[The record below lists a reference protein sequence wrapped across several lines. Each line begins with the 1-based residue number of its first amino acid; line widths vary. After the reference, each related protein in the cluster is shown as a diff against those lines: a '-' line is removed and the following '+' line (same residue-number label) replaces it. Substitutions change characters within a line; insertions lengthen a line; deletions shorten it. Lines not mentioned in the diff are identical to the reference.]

1 MPLDN
6 PKPNAG
12 FFICCPM
19 NLHDLVGL
27 PDAFTEA
34 NRPIRLRLASEQGVL
49 DDALLIQRVTGVETM
64 CGDGIEYRL
73 LCVSSQAG
81 LPIKQ
86 FIALPVEVQFVTADG
101 TLRSVCGLVQSAAE
115 GQSDGGFA
123 TYQLVVRDALAMME
137 LRTNTRVFLDMS
149 EIDIIR
155 RMVSEWRHLN
165 PVLARAF
172 DIDLAGVVGNHPPRA
187 FTMQFQESDS
197 QFLKRLLKRRG
208 IAWFIRPG
216 QSSETGSDDMPS
228 HTLVLFDSVWK
239 LPKPDATPWRYH
251 RADGTEKSDAINAWS
266 AERVLAPGAST
277 RQSWDY
283 KTARMASYQADS
295 VIDQGALGN
304 QFAGALT
311 DSWIDPPHMGK
322 DSEDFAFLTRLRSQ
336 HHEYKSKRFY
346 AESDQRTACV
356 GVTFS
361 MSGHSE
367 IDSHIPEEREFV
379 ITELHVVAEN
389 NLPKTLGDK
398 AKRLFAV
405 NGWHAETAS
414 SFEPGSLAQASHA
427 RGARYSNRFTCVRR
441 GIPIVPAYDPRVD
454 LPATHPMSAIVV
466 AEEGEEITCN
476 ELGCTKVRILGCT
489 IEDHASGAG
498 ASGTARDS
506 AWIRNL
512 SGWASNG
519 YGLIAL
525 CRAGD
530 EVVLQFLDGN
540 CDRPVITNR
549 AHNGT
554 APPPT
559 FSHTGSLP
567 GNYALSGIK
576 SKEFSGHRYNQLRL
590 DDTKGQISAQLASEH
605 WHSQVNLGYLTQPRN
620 EGKGE
625 ARGEGYELAS
635 EAAGALRACS
645 LLLTTEHQKG
655 AGGTQLM
662 RDAIIQVLSAALD
675 QVKRQGE
682 YAAEVDANLPE
693 TGDGNKQVD
702 DDRKPGAQARDG
714 HQTHLKEA
722 VDNLERGF
730 NTDPDGKS
738 GQGEQHGKQG
748 ILMLGSTS
756 GTALTSQ
763 QSITIAA
770 NTNLDQVAQRD
781 TNQTTGRR
789 WIHNVAESVSLF
801 VSGTTAKIKDTF
813 KIIAAKGNVKLQA
826 QDGEI
831 NATAKKDF
839 TITSIDGRV
848 VIQAPEEIVL
858 MAGGSYIKIGKD
870 LEAGTPQNM
879 QLKAAKFLMTGAAS
893 KTAELTEPPKGK
905 EKLCSMKSA
914 NAVANDGALVPIH

>member
-1 MPLDN
+1 
-6 PKPNAG
+6 
-12 FFICCPM
+12 M
-19 NLHDLVGL
+19 NLLDLAGL
-27 PDAFTEA
+27 SAAFSEA
-34 NRPIRLRLASEQGVL
+34 NRPIRLRLGSENEVL
-49 DDALLIQRVTGVETM
+49 DDALMVQRVTGVETM

-73 LCVSSQAG
+73 LCVSTQAG

-101 TLRSVCGLVQSAAE
+101 TLRSVCGLVQSASE

-149 EIDIIR
+149 ETDIIQR
-155 RMVSEWRHLN
+155 LVSEWRHRN
-165 PVLARAF
+165 PVLARSF
-172 DIDLAGVVGNHPPRA
+172 DIDLSGVLGNHPSRA

-197 QFLKRLLKRRG
+197 QFLKRLMKRRG

-216 QSSETGSDDMPS
+216 QSSETGSDDMPN
-228 HTLVLFDSVWK
+228 HTLVLFDNVWQ
-239 LPKPDATPWRYH
+239 LPEPGTIPWRYH
-251 RADGTEKSDAINAWS
+251 RADGTEKADAINAWS
-266 AERVLAPGAST
+266 AERTLAPGAST
-277 RQSWDY
+277 RHSWDY
-283 KTARMASYQADS
+283 KAARMASHQADTLL
-295 VIDQGALGN
+295 DQGTLGN
-304 QFAGALT
+304 QFAEAVT

-322 DSEDFAFLTRLRSQ
+322 DGEDFAFLTRLRTQ

-346 AESDQRTACV
+346 AESDQRSACV

-367 IDSHIPEEREFV
+367 IDSHAPEEREFV

-398 AKRLFAV
+398 VQRLFAV
-405 NGWHAETAS
+405 NGWHASTSAS
-414 SFEPGSLAQASHA
+414 FDPSTLAQASDE
-427 RGARYSNRFTCVRR
+427 RVARYSNRFTCVRR

-454 LPATHPMSAIVV
+454 LPPTHPMSAIVV
-466 AEEGEEITCN
+466 ADEGEEISCN

-489 IEDHASGAG
+489 IEDHEHGAG

-519 YGLIAL
+519 YGMIAL

-530 EVVLQFLDGN
+530 EVILQFLDGN

-549 AHNGT
+549 AHNGN

-559 FSHTGSLP
+559 FSHVGSLP
-567 GNYALSGIK
+567 GNFALSGIK
-576 SKEFSGHRYNQLRL
+576 SKEFGGSRYNQLRL
-590 DDTKGQISAQLASEH
+590 DDTRGQISAQLASEH
-605 WHSQVNLGYLTQPRN
+605 WHSEVNLGYLTQPRSD
-620 EGKGE
+620 GKGE
-625 ARGEGYELAS
+625 PRGEGYELAS

-645 LLLTTEHQKG
+645 LLLTTEQQKS

-662 RDAIIQVLSAALD
+662 RDAIIQVLSAALE
-675 QVKRQGE
+675 QVQRQGE
-682 YAAEVDANLPE
+682 YAAEVEANLPE
-693 TGDGNKQVD
+693 TGHDNKQVD
-702 DDRKPGAQARDG
+702 DDSKPGAQAHAG
-714 HQTHLKEA
+714 HQTQLKEA

-738 GQGEQHGKQG
+738 GEGDQHGKQG
-748 ILMLGSTS
+748 ILMLGSTA

-763 QSITIAA
+763 QSITVAA

-781 TNQTTGRR
+781 MNQTTGRR
-789 WIHNVAESVSLF
+789 WIHNAAESISLF
-801 VSGTTAKIKDTF
+801 VSGTKAKLKDTF

-831 NATAKKDF
+831 NATAQKDL
-839 TITSIDGRV
+839 TITSVDGRV
-848 VIQAPEEIVL
+848 VIQAPEEILL
-858 MAGGSYIKIGKD
+858 MAGGSYIRIGKD
-870 LEAGTPQNM
+870 LEAGSPQNM
-879 QLKAAKFLMTGAAS
+879 LLKAAKYAMTGAAS
-893 KTAELTEPPKGK
+893 KSADIAEPPKGN
-905 EKLCSMKSA
+905 EKMCAMQSA
-914 NAVANDGALVPIH
+914 SAVANDGALVPIN

>member
-1 MPLDN
+1 
-6 PKPNAG
+6 
-12 FFICCPM
+12 M

-27 PDAFTEA
+27 TDTFSEA
-34 NRPIRLRLASEQGVL
+34 NRPIRLRLASQHGVL
-49 DDALLIQRVTGVETM
+49 DDALMVQRVTGAESM

-73 LCVSSQAG
+73 LCVSPQAG

-86 FIALPVEVQFVTADG
+86 FIALPVEIQFVTADG
-101 TLRSVCGLVQSAAE
+101 GLRSVCGLVQSAAE

-123 TYQLVVRDALAMME
+123 TYQLIVRDALAMME

-149 EIDIIR
+149 ELDIIQR
-155 RMVSEWRHLN
+155 LVSEWRHLN
-165 PVLARAF
+165 PVLARSF
-172 DIDLAGVVGNHPPRA
+172 DIDISGVVGNHPPRA
-187 FTMQFQESDS
+187 FTMQFQETDS

-216 QSSETGSDDMPS
+216 QSSETGSDNMPS
-228 HTLVLFDSVWK
+228 HALVLFDNVWQ
-239 LPKPDATPWRYH
+239 LPKPDPTPWRYH
-251 RADGTEKSDAINAWS
+251 RADGTEKADAINAWS
-266 AERVLAPGAST
+266 AVRTLAPGAST
-277 RQSWDY
+277 RHSWDY
-283 KTARMASYQADS
+283 KTARMATYQADS
-295 VIDQGALGN
+295 MLDQGELGN
-304 QFAGALT
+304 QFAAALT

-322 DSEDFAFLTRLRSQ
+322 DSEDFAHMTRLRTQ
-336 HHEYKSKRFY
+336 HHEYISKRFY

-356 GVTFS
+356 GGSFS

-367 IDSHIPEEREFV
+367 IDSHNPEEREFV

-389 NLPKTLGDK
+389 NLPKALGDK
-398 AKRLFAV
+398 AQRLFAI
-405 NGWHAETAS
+405 NGWHSSTAS
-414 SFEPGSLAQASHA
+414 SFEPSALARASNE

-466 AEEGEEITCN
+466 ADEGEEITCN

-489 IEDHASGAG
+489 IEDHEQGAG
-498 ASGTARDS
+498 ASGTSRDS

-519 YGLIAL
+519 YGMVAL

-549 AHNGT
+549 AHNGN

-559 FSHTGSLP
+559 FSHVGSLP
-567 GNYALSGIK
+567 GNFALSGIK
-576 SKEFSGHRYNQLRL
+576 SKEFGGARYNQLRL

-605 WHSQVNLGYLTQPRN
+605 WHSELNLGYLTQPRR

-625 ARGEGYELAS
+625 VRGEGYELAS

-645 LLLTTEHQKG
+645 LLLTTEQQKN

-662 RDAIIQVLSAALD
+662 RDAIIQVLSAALE
-675 QVKRQGE
+675 QVQRQGD
-682 YAAEVDANLPE
+682 YAAEVEANLPE
-693 TGDGNKQVD
+693 TGQGNKQVD
-702 DDRKPGAQARDG
+702 DDSKPGAQALDG
-714 HQTHLKEA
+714 HQTQLKEA

-730 NTDPDGKS
+730 NTDPEGRS
-738 GQGEQHGKQG
+738 GQGEQRGKQG
-748 ILMLGSTS
+748 ILMLGSTN

-763 QSITIAA
+763 QSITVAA
-770 NTNLDQVAQRD
+770 NSNLDQVAQRD
-781 TNQTTGRR
+781 MNQTTGRR
-789 WIHNVAESVSLF
+789 WIHNAAESISLF
-801 VSGTTAKIKDTF
+801 VSGTKAKLKDTF

-831 NATAKKDF
+831 NATAQKDF
-839 TITSIDGRV
+839 TISSVNGRV
-848 VIQAPEEIVL
+848 VIQAPEEILL
-858 MAGGSYIKIGKD
+858 MAGGSYIRIGKD
-870 LEAGTPQNM
+870 LEAGSPQNM
-879 QLKAAKFLMTGAAS
+879 TLKAAKYVMAGAAS
-893 KTAELTEPPKGK
+893 KSADIAEPAKGN
-905 EKLCSMKSA
+905 EKMCAMKSA
-914 NAVANDGALVPIH
+914 NAVANDGALVPIN